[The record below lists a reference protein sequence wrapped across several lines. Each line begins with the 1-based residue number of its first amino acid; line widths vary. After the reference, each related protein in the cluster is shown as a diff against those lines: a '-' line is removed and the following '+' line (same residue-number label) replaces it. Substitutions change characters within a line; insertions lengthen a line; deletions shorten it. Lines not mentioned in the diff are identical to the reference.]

1 MFVIRKVFRF
11 YFDENG
17 FWIDLVV
24 NYGGG
29 ARMIIEIKAN
39 LMKKIYCE
47 IFYFKDNIKVLI
59 MELFF
64 YF

>member
-29 ARMIIEIKAN
+29 ARMIIEIKVN
-39 LMKKIYCE
+39 LMK
-47 IFYFKDNIKVLI
+47 FKDLVVGKDKVEKVKIKK
-59 MELFF
+59 
-64 YF
+64 

>member
-11 YFDENG
+11 YFDVNG

-39 LMKKIYCE
+39 LMK
-47 IFYFKDNIKVLI
+47 FKDLVVGKDKVEKVKIKK
-59 MELFF
+59 
-64 YF
+64 

>member
-39 LMKKIYCE
+39 LMK
-47 IFYFKDNIKVLI
+47 FKDLVVGKDKVEKVKIKK
-59 MELFF
+59 
-64 YF
+64 

>member
-29 ARMIIEIKAN
+29 VRMIIEIKAN
-39 LMKKIYCE
+39 LMK
-47 IFYFKDNIKVLI
+47 FKDLVVGKDKVEKVKIKK
-59 MELFF
+59 
-64 YF
+64 

>member
-1 MFVIRKVFRF
+1 MFVIWKVFRF

-39 LMKKIYCE
+39 LMK
-47 IFYFKDNIKVLI
+47 FKDLVVGKDKVEKVKIKK
-59 MELFF
+59 
-64 YF
+64 

>member
-39 LMKKIYCE
+39 FMK
-47 IFYFKDNIKVLI
+47 FKDLVVGKDKVEKVKIKK
-59 MELFF
+59 
-64 YF
+64 